1 MESSIKSKGMI
12 KIISYTLLILGV
24 ISALSGVV
32 IMTDLGQI
40 FGIDKSWIIWYFSNR
55 TMIQVVSL
63 LLFVAAVFLLNREKF
78 LSTKV
83 IVFLS
88 ICWLGA
94 MVASKYLTPYMM
106 FRSQQHDSKYIS
118 IEEASDYMNDADR
131 VLVVDHNGVQ
141 KAYPPEV
148 IWQAHI
154 FGGDFGGDEV
164 IFTYCVMTNLASPYL
179 NDINGETVDFKV
191 LAQVNN
197 NLLIWDT
204 KSDEIIQQI
213 TQKCEFSDYKLDP
226 LPVLEMTWA
235 GYKKLYPE
243 GTVVYNRWDDPM
255 EKMIAAVFST
265 DDTWNGDDWMFNTAN
280 LDDKRLPSKEHII
293 GIRDDDKNEQLALT
307 KDYIKEQGVCNVSV
321 GDKKIAL
328 VYFPEYETIV
338 GFDRMK
344 GGSEMKVGEID
355 VFGNTPDHGQLKRV
369 YIYNSVLWGVWAAYY
384 PDSKVLK

>member
-1 MESSIKSKGMI
+1 M
-12 KIISYTLLILGV
+12 KIISYTLLFLGLIL
-24 ISALSGVV
+24 AFSGVV

-40 FGIDKSWIIWYFSNR
+40 FGIDKSWIVWYFSNR
-55 TMIQVVSL
+55 ALIQVMSL
-63 LLFVAAVFLLNREKF
+63 LFFAGAVFLLNREKF

-88 ICWLGA
+88 VCWLVA
-94 MVASKYLTPYMM
+94 LAASKYLTPYLM

-118 IEEASDYMNDADR
+118 IAEASDYMNDEDR

-255 EKMIAAVFST
+255 EKMIAAIFST

-293 GIRDDDKNEQLALT
+293 GVRDDDKNEQLALT
-307 KDYIKEQGVCNVSV
+307 KAYIKEHGVCNISV

-338 GFDRMK
+338 GFDRFK
-344 GGSEMKVGEID
+344 DGSEIQVDEID
-355 VFGNTPDHGQLKRV
+355 VFGNTTGHGQLKRV
-369 YIYNSVLWGVWAAYY
+369 YLYNSVLWGVWAAYY

>member
-1 MESSIKSKGMI
+1 MQSSTKPNKNI
-12 KIISYTLLILGV
+12 KIVSYTLLFLAL
-24 ISALSGVV
+24 ISALSGAI
-32 IMTDLGQI
+32 IMTDIGQI

-55 TMIQVVSL
+55 TMIQVISL
-63 LLFVAAVFLLNREKF
+63 LLLVAAVFLLNREKF
-78 LSTKV
+78 LSAKV
-83 IVFLS
+83 IVILG

-94 MVASKYLTPYMM
+94 MVASKYLTPFMM
-106 FRSQQHDSKYIS
+106 FRSQQHDSKYIT
-118 IEEASDYMNDADR
+118 IAEAADYMNDEDR

-226 LPVLEMTWA
+226 LPVLEMTWG
-235 GYKKLYPE
+235 GYKKLFPE
-243 GTVVYNRWDDPM
+243 GTVVYNSWDDPM
-255 EKMIAAVFST
+255 EKLIAAIFST

-293 GIRDDDKNEQLALT
+293 GVRDDDKNEQLALT
-307 KDYIKEQGVCNVSV
+307 KAYIKEQGVCNVSV

-338 GFDRMK
+338 GFDRLK
-344 GGSEMKVGEID
+344 EGTEIQVDQID
-355 VFGNTPDHGQLKRV
+355 VFGNTPDLGQLKRV

-384 PDSKVLK
+384 PDSRVLK

>member
-12 KIISYTLLILGV
+12 KITSYTLLILGV

-94 MVASKYLTPYMM
+94 MIASKYLTPYMM

-213 TQKCEFSDYKLDP
+213 TQKCEFSDYQLDP

>member
-1 MESSIKSKGMI
+1 MMKV
-12 KIISYTLLILGV
+12 ISYTLLFLGLIL
-24 ISALSGVV
+24 AFSGVV

-40 FGIDKSWIIWYFSNR
+40 FGIDKSWIVWYFSNR
-55 TMIQVVSL
+55 ALIQVMSL
-63 LLFVAAVFLLNREKF
+63 LFFAGAVFLLNREKF

-88 ICWLGA
+88 VCWLVA
-94 MVASKYLTPYMM
+94 LAASKYLTPYLV

-118 IEEASDYMNDADR
+118 IAEASDYMNDEDR

-141 KAYPPEV
+141 QAYPPEV
-148 IWQAHI
+148 IWQSHLFA
-154 FGGDFGGDEV
+154 GDFGGDEV

-255 EKMIAAVFST
+255 EKMIAAIFST

-293 GIRDDDKNEQLALT
+293 GVRDDDKNEQLALT
-307 KDYIKEQGVCNVSV
+307 KAYIKEHGVCNISV

-338 GFDRMK
+338 GFDRFK
-344 GGSEMKVGEID
+344 DGSEIQVDEID
-355 VFGNTPDHGQLKRV
+355 VFGNTTGHGQLKRV
-369 YIYNSVLWGVWAAYY
+369 YLYNSVLWGVWAAYY

>member
-307 KDYIKEQGVCNVSV
+307 KDYIKEQGVRNVSV

>member
-1 MESSIKSKGMI
+1 MESPTKPIKNV
-12 KIISYTLLILGV
+12 KIVSYTLLFLAL

-32 IMTDLGQI
+32 IMTDIGQI
-40 FGIDKSWIIWYFSNR
+40 FGIDKAWIIWYFSNR
-55 TMIQVVSL
+55 TMIQVISL
-63 LLFVAAVFLLNREKF
+63 LLFVAAVFLLNREKL

-83 IVFLS
+83 IVILG

-94 MVASKYLTPYMM
+94 MVASKYLTPYLM
-106 FRSQQHDSKYIS
+106 FRSQQHDSTYIS
-118 IEEASDYMNDADR
+118 IAEASDYLNDDDR

-154 FGGDFGGDEV
+154 FGGDFGGEEV
-164 IFTYCVMTNLASPYL
+164 VFTYCVMTNLASPYL
-179 NDINGETVDFKV
+179 NEIDGETVDFKV

-243 GTVVYNRWDDPM
+243 GTVVYNSWDDPM

-293 GIRDDDKNEQLALT
+293 GYRDDDKNEQLAIT
-307 KDYIKEQGVCNVSV
+307 KSYIKKQGISNLNV
-321 GDKKIAL
+321 GDKRIAL

-338 GFDRMK
+338 AFDRMK
-344 GGSEMKVGEID
+344 GGVELAVDEID
-355 VFGNTPDHGQLKRV
+355 VFGNTPDHGKLERV

-384 PDSKVLK
+384 PDTKVLK

>member
-1 MESSIKSKGMI
+1 MMKV
-12 KIISYTLLILGV
+12 ISYTLLFLGLIL
-24 ISALSGVV
+24 AFSGVV

-40 FGIDKSWIIWYFSNR
+40 FGIDKSWIVWYFSNR
-55 TMIQVVSL
+55 ALIQVMSL
-63 LLFVAAVFLLNREKF
+63 LFFAGAVFLLNREKF

-88 ICWLGA
+88 VCWLVA
-94 MVASKYLTPYMM
+94 LAASKYLTPYLM

-118 IEEASDYMNDADR
+118 IAEASDYMNDEDR

-255 EKMIAAVFST
+255 EKMIAAIFST

-293 GIRDDDKNEQLALT
+293 GVRDDDKNEQLALT
-307 KDYIKEQGVCNVSV
+307 KAYIKEHGVCNISV

-338 GFDRMK
+338 GFDRFK
-344 GGSEMKVGEID
+344 DGSEIQVDEID
-355 VFGNTPDHGQLKRV
+355 VFGNTTGHGQLKRV
-369 YIYNSVLWGVWAAYY
+369 YLYNSVLWGVWAAYY

>member
-1 MESSIKSKGMI
+1 MMKV
-12 KIISYTLLILGV
+12 ISYTLLFLGLIL
-24 ISALSGVV
+24 AFSGVV

-40 FGIDKSWIIWYFSNR
+40 FGIDKSWIVWYFSNR
-55 TMIQVVSL
+55 TMIQVISL
-63 LLFVAAVFLLNREKF
+63 LLFAAAVFLLNRDKF

-83 IVFLS
+83 IVILGF
-88 ICWLGA
+88 CWLGA
-94 MVASKYLTPYMM
+94 MVASKYLTPYLM
-106 FRSQQHDSKYIS
+106 FRSQQNNAKYIS
-118 IEEASDYMNDADR
+118 ISEAVDYMDDEDR

-154 FGGDFGGDEV
+154 FGGDFGGEEV

-191 LAQVNN
+191 LAQANN

-226 LPVLEMTWA
+226 LPVLEMTWK
-235 GYKKLYPE
+235 GYKKLYPK
-243 GTVVYNRWDDPM
+243 GTVLYKTWDDLM

-265 DDTWNGDDWMFNTAN
+265 EETWYGDEWMFNTAN
-280 LDDKRLPSKEHII
+280 LDDTRLPSKEHII
-293 GIRDDDKNEQLALT
+293 GVRDDDKNQQLALT
-307 KDYIKEQGVCNVSV
+307 KAYIKEHGVCNISV

-338 GFDRMK
+338 GFDRFK
-344 GGSEMKVGEID
+344 AGSEILVDQID
-355 VFGNTPDHGQLKRV
+355 VFGNTTDNGQLNRV
-369 YIYNSVLWGVWAAYY
+369 YVYNSVLWGVWAAYY
-384 PDSKVLK
+384 PETEVLK

>member
-1 MESSIKSKGMI
+1 MI
-12 KIISYTLLILGV
+12 KIISYTLLFLGV
-24 ISALSGVV
+24 VLALSGVV

-40 FGIDKSWIIWYFSNR
+40 FGIDKYWIVWYFSNR
-55 TMIQVVSL
+55 IMIQVISF
-63 LLFVAAVFLLNREKF
+63 LLFATAIFLLKREKF
-78 LSTKV
+78 LSTKL
-83 IVFLS
+83 IVLLS

-94 MVASKYLTPYMM
+94 MVASKYLTPYLM
-106 FRSQQHDSKYIS
+106 FRSQQHDSKYIT
-118 IEEASDYMNDADR
+118 IAEAADYMNDEDR

-243 GTVVYNRWDDPM
+243 GTVVYNSWDDPM

-293 GIRDDDKNEQLALT
+293 GVRDDDKNEQLALT
-307 KDYIKEQGVCNVSV
+307 KAYIKEKGVCNVSV
-321 GDKKIAL
+321 GDEKIAL
-328 VYFPEYETIV
+328 VYFPEYETII
-338 GFDRMK
+338 GFDRLRD
-344 GGSEMKVGEID
+344 GSEIQVGEID
-355 VFGNTPDHGQLKRV
+355 VFGNTPDQGQLKRV

-384 PDSKVLK
+384 PDSEVLK

>member
-12 KIISYTLLILGV
+12 KITSYTLLILGV

-118 IEEASDYMNDADR
+118 IAEAADYMNDADR